1 MRRCSSWSTN
11 IILLF
16 QSTFAKQMTKELY
29 HNRAKK
35 SIEIFLDVIYD
46 TDSSSNIILL
56 NKKVLTKWL

>member
-29 HNRAKK
+29 HIRAKK